1 MRATLKTTT
10 LLSFRSRVPN
20 SSVHNSSP
28 QIFSSLKIDSSSS
41 GYTSAYLECVLT
53 LQERQPQ
60 QKKKLD
66 HDNENKIA
74 HKIKMKQKIVFNY
87 IHFTL
92 EPSPP
97 PPPSTKNR
105 KPVSQEQNFDYA
117 SPFIKFLALASALI
131 RLFIRFS
138 QNTYYSRK
146 SNMQIKLYRVGIIC
160 FVY

>member
-1 MRATLKTTT
+1 MRATLKTKT
-10 LLSFRSRVPN
+10 LLPFRSRVPN

-41 GYTSAYLECVLT
+41 CYTSAYLECVLT

-60 QKKKLD
+60 QKKNLD

-97 PPPSTKNR
+97 PPSTKNR
-105 KPVSQEQNFDYA
+105 KPVSQEQNFGYA

-131 RLFIRFS
+131 RLFIRLS
-138 QNTYYSRK
+138 QTTYYSRK
-146 SNMQIKLYRVGIIC
+146 SYMQIKLYRVGIIC

>member
-10 LLSFRSRVPN
+10 LLPFRSRVPN

-28 QIFSSLKIDSSSS
+28 QIFSSLKDRFEFLLLHFCLP
-41 GYTSAYLECVLT
+41 GMCADVTRKTT
-53 LQERQPQ
+53 LAE
-60 QKKKLD
+60 KNLD
-66 HDNENKIA
+66 HDNENKVA

-92 EPSPP
+92 EPS

-131 RLFIRFS
+131 RLFIRLS
-138 QNTYYSRK
+138 QTTYYSRK
-146 SNMQIKLYRVGIIC
+146 SYMQIKLYRVGIIC